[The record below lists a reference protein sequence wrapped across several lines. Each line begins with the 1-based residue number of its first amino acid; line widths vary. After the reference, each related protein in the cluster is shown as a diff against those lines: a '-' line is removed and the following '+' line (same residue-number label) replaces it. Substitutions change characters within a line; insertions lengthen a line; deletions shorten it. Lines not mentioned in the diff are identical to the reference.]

1 VLKHLKHPTTMK
13 QVADGHFIEHKAID
27 SLVPLVGEGLAYLE
41 YLWRQIRPSGHLFPE
56 NYL

>member
-1 VLKHLKHPTTMK
+1 MK